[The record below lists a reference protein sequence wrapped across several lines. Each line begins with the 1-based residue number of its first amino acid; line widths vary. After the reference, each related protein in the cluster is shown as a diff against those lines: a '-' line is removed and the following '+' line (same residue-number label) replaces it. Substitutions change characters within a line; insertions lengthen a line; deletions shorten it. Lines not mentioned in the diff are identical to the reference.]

1 MYQTLE
7 IERSGGVATVWLNRP
22 TLHNAFNAELIA
34 ELSDA
39 CRRLETD
46 YEVRV
51 LVLAGRGAS
60 FSAGADVNWMRAAGT
75 ASQADNLADARRMAE
90 MLRLLSGLSKTS
102 IARVHGAALGGG
114 LGLAAACDICV
125 ASADA
130 VFATT
135 ETRLGLIPAAISP
148 YVLRAIGA
156 RQASRYFLT
165 GERMSAMRAAELGL
179 VHDVAESDA
188 LDRHV
193 DSMVLSLLAG
203 GPHSQSAAKQLIRD
217 IAGRPLDDAL
227 CEDTATRI
235 ARLRATPEAREGLS
249 AFLDKRPAAW
259 VPHA

>member
-46 YEVRV
+46 YEMRV

-90 MLRLLSGLSKTS
+90 MLRLLSGLSKPS

-148 YVLRAIGA
+148 
-156 RQASRYFLT
+156 
-165 GERMSAMRAAELGL
+165 
-179 VHDVAESDA
+179 
-188 LDRHV
+188 
-193 DSMVLSLLAG
+193 
-203 GPHSQSAAKQLIRD
+203 
-217 IAGRPLDDAL
+217 
-227 CEDTATRI
+227 
-235 ARLRATPEAREGLS
+235 
-249 AFLDKRPAAW
+249 
-259 VPHA
+259 